1 MALELWRPRRG
12 LARRAGREPVEDLV
26 GRLFED
32 WLSLRMTGE
41 SYGWTPAIDMID
53 RKDEIVV
60 RADLPGLEQKDI
72 DVSVESGVLTIR
84 GQRQEEREAKEED
97 YYCSERWVGSFA
109 RSVTLPP
116 GVDTE
121 KIKASFKNGVLE
133 ARIPKT
139 QKAMGRRIEVQ
150 AA

>member
-1 MALELWRPRRG
+1 
-12 LARRAGREPVEDLV
+12 LARRAGREPFEDLV
-26 GRLFED
+26 GRFFDD
-32 WLSLRMTGE
+32 WLAPRVTGE
-41 SYGWTPAIDMID
+41 SYGWTPAIDLID
-53 RKDEIVV
+53 RKDQIVL

-72 DVSVESGVLTIR
+72 EVSVEGGVLSIR
-84 GQRQEEREAKEED
+84 GQRQEEREAKEQA
-97 YYCSERWVGSFA
+97 YYCSERWVGSFS

-133 ARIPKT
+133 VHIPKSEQAT
-139 QKAMGRRIEVQ
+139 GKRIEVE